1 MKHFLLTLALLLH
14 FTLGAQV
21 TVSLTNYATGFN
33 KPVYLTHCGDHRKF
47 VVEQPGRIKVI
58 DSLGNVLPTNF
69 INLTA
74 RVYDTGNEQG
84 LLGLAFHPDYA
95 NNGYFYVNY
104 TDNNQNTQIS
114 RFSVS
119 ANDPNV
125 ADPNSEVMILN
136 ITQPY
141 SNHNG
146 GCIQFGPDGYL
157 YIGMGDGGSGGDPG
171 NRAQNRTN
179 NLGKMLK
186 IDIDNGTP
194 YGIPPTNPFVNDPTT
209 NDEIWAIGLR
219 NPWRFS
225 FDRQTHDLWIGDVG
239 QNNWEEI
246 DNQPAASTGGENYGW
261 RCYEGI
267 NHVYNNA
274 GCGPAANYVAP
285 VWEYSHA
292 GLACASVSG
301 GYVYRG
307 TMQPRLDGYYFY
319 AEYCDGRLWALRN
332 NNGTWANNLA
342 GTFGA
347 YNLVSFGEDVDGELF
362 VMGHN
367 TGIIYRLQDYC
378 NVNPAAVPTINQNGA
393 TLTSSTA
400 TAYQWL
406 LDGAPIPGATSQ
418 IYTAVASGDYTV
430 QITNANGCTAVS
442 DSVNVV
448 IIGIEQ
454 VAPHGLSYTV
464 SPNPFSD
471 QIQLQIVSAHP
482 TPATITLYTP
492 LGQALRSQ
500 QADLFN
506 TSEFVSFPVP
516 ELPAGIY
523 VLEVRTKEGVSV
535 QRVVKN

>member
-1 MKHFLLTLALLLH
+1 M
-14 FTLGAQV
+14 
-21 TVSLTNYATGFN
+21 
-33 KPVYLTHCGDHRKF
+33 
-47 VVEQPGRIKVI
+47 
-58 DSLGNVLPTNF
+58 PTNF

-84 LLGLAFHPDYA
+84 LLGLAFHPNYA

-179 NLGKMLK
+179 LLGKILK

-194 YGIPPTNPFVNDPTT
+194 YGIPPTNPFVNDPATA
-209 NDEIWAIGLR
+209 DEIWAVGIR
-219 NPWRFS
+219 NPWEFS
-225 FDRQTHDLWIGDVG
+225 FDRSTHDLWIGDVG

-246 DNQPAASTGGENYGW
+246 DFQAAASPGGENYGW

-292 GLACASVSG
+292 GLQCASVSG

-332 NNGTWANNLA
+332 NNGTYANNLA
-342 GTFGA
+342 GTFGT
-347 YNLVSFGEDVDGELF
+347 YNLVSFAEDVDGEMF
-362 VMGHN
+362 VMGHT
-367 TGIIYRLQDYC
+367 TGIIYRLQDQRQ
-378 NVNPAAVPTINQNGA
+378 PRRRAHHQPEWRDPHLQHRHSLPMAARRRAHPRCHLADLHGGRHRRLYRANHQR
-393 TLTSSTA
+393 
-400 TAYQWL
+400 QWL
-406 LDGAPIPGATSQ
+406 HRRFRLGECGHHRHR
-418 IYTAVASGDYTV
+418 
-430 QITNANGCTAVS
+430 TNCPTRS
-442 DSVNVV
+442 
-448 IIGIEQ
+448 
-454 VAPHGLSYTV
+454 LSTV

-471 QIQLQIVSAHP
+471 QIHLQIVSAHS

-492 LGQALRSQ
+492 LGQSICSQ
-500 QADLFN
+500 QNELLN

-516 ELPAGIY
+516 ELPAGVY
-523 VLEVRTKEGVSV
+523 VLEVRTREGVSV